1 MEAPAS
7 TSIQSLETSAAT
19 QLRMSDLISA
29 LSFALDLTE
38 GQPMGHSIKAC
49 LLAMRLADILG
60 LGIIER
66 SDLYYATLVKDAGCS
81 SNAAR
86 MYEIFGGDERRAKKE
101 VKTQDSSQVTVEGLE
116 YLMRN
121 VMPGKSRLERVVALA
136 NIAINRKKVTKELF
150 QLRCERGG
158 HIAMKIGM
166 TDATREAIYCLDEHW
181 DGNGFPEGRK
191 GAEIPILSRII
202 NVCQTLEVF
211 VALNGPNDAFHVLR
225 ERTGSWFDP
234 EIVNAALQL
243 ENDTALWETLEAEGI
258 RETVMEAEPIGVFQF
273 ANEARIDS
281 VCEAFA
287 EVIDVKSPFTHTHS
301 SRVSSIAV
309 GIAKALGMSEK
320 DLTLIRRAS
329 LLHDIGKLSVPNSIL
344 DKPGKLTAQEWETM
358 RLHPYYTQ
366 RILERISGFKH
377 LAFIASTHHE
387 KLDGTG
393 YYRNLRA
400 TQLPLSSRAITVAD
414 IFEAMTAKRPYR
426 DPMPLE
432 LVMRIMT
439 KEVPHALDEACFD
452 ALKTLDGI

>member
-1 MEAPAS
+1 MEAPAPTS
-7 TSIQSLETSAAT
+7 TESVEVSATAP
-19 QLRMSDLISA
+19 LRMSDLISA
-29 LSFALDLTE
+29 LSYALDLTE

-60 LGIIER
+60 LSVEDR

-86 MYEIFGGDERRAKKE
+86 MYEIFGGDERRAKNE
-101 VKTQDSSQVTVEGLE
+101 VKTQDSSQVTLEGLE

-158 HIAMKIGM
+158 HIAMKIGLSE
-166 TDATREAIYCLDEHW
+166 AAREAIFCLDEHW

-191 GAEIPILSRII
+191 GTEIPLLSRII

-211 VALNGPNDAFHVLR
+211 LALNGPGEAFPVLR
-225 ERTGSWFDP
+225 ERSGTWFDP
-234 EIVNAALQL
+234 DIVNAALPL
-243 ENDTALWETLEAEGI
+243 ENDKGLWETLEAEGI
-258 RETVMEAEPIGVFQF
+258 RDTVIEAEPLGVFQF
-273 ANEARIDS
+273 ANETRIDS

-287 EVIDVKSPFTHTHS
+287 EVIDVKSPFTHAHS
-301 SRVSSIAV
+301 TRVSSIAV
-309 GIAKALGMSEK
+309 GIAKELGMSQK

-329 LLHDIGKLSVPNSIL
+329 LLHDIGKLSVPNSVL
-344 DKPGKLTAQEWETM
+344 DKRGKLTAQEWETM

-366 RILERISGFKH
+366 RILERVSGFKH

-387 KLDGTG
+387 KLDGSG

-426 DPMPLE
+426 DPMPTE

-439 KEVPHALDEACFD
+439 KEVPQALDEACFD
-452 ALKTLDGI
+452 ALKTLGDI